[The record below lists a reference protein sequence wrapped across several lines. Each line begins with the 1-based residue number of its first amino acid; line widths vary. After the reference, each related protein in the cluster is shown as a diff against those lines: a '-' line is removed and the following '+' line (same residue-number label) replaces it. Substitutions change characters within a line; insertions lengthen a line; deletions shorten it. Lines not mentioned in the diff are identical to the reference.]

1 MTNTKKKL
9 NLPVIVLAV
18 LLAAAA
24 ILCVWAFSRA
34 ASLEARLTEAE
45 AALVQAQQAGSAT
58 ADEVARL
65 SADLTA
71 AQQDQMETDAALTA
85 AQEALAVAEA
95 ALAEKEAAL
104 TASAEEAVALTQA
117 KADAEAQVAALTEE
131 LTGLQAQLEQLTTE
145 QENAMAALAALGFGR
160 IEPVAEEPV
169 TEEPVTEEP
178 VADEPVAEEPVA
190 EEPVTEEPVPEAA
203 ASNVYTAD
211 ALKLVFEAPAGW
223 LVDDSADNAFILTD
237 PENPMTCL
245 TISAAEGD
253 MDDAALKEALG
264 EALNVIGSGRED
276 FVPSLFAVRTLLGA
290 DGVYAS
296 YQVAQES
303 GEVFGKV
310 HMACVD
316 GVVYTLHI
324 TCPLAEQEVYTE
336 SVYELFRETVRF
348 AQ

>member
-58 ADEVARL
+58 AEEVARL

-85 AQEALAVAEA
+85 AQEALSAAEA

-169 TEEPVTEEP
+169 TEEPV
-178 VADEPVAEEPVA
+178 A
-190 EEPVTEEPVPEAA
+190 EEPVPEAA

-296 YQVAQES
+296 YKVAQER

-310 HMACVD
+310 HMVCMD